1 MEANKRFEMVPDPEM
16 HAKPSRRRF
25 GRDEVLRILG
35 EADKVEG
42 SGRVVEV
49 LRREGI
55 YRSQLSDWQKK
66 RASGAY
72 GMDKIPAGFQ
82 GKKAERSKQ
91 VQKLQRENA
100 SLKKKLHH
108 AQIII
113 GIQKKVASLM
123 GSPLETDLESEI
135 D

>member
-1 MEANKRFEMVPDPEM
+1 MEMKKGSETMPNPEVKAKAN
-16 HAKPSRRRF
+16 RRRF

-66 RASGAY
+66 RASGA
-72 GMDKIPAGFQ
+72 
-82 GKKAERSKQ
+82 
-91 VQKLQRENA
+91 
-100 SLKKKLHH
+100 
-108 AQIII
+108 
-113 GIQKKVASLM
+113 
-123 GSPLETDLESEI
+123 
-135 D
+135 